1 MEESYFSD
9 LTALK
14 ESMKKYAKVALK
26 KTYCTSSKESRKL
39 YDIAFGYLL
48 LFEIPHILPQI
59 GRDT

>member
-1 MEESYFSD
+1 
-9 LTALK
+9 
-14 ESMKKYAKVALK
+14 MKKYAKVALK

-59 GRDT
+59 GIKFEVLLHSLVLQCGYC